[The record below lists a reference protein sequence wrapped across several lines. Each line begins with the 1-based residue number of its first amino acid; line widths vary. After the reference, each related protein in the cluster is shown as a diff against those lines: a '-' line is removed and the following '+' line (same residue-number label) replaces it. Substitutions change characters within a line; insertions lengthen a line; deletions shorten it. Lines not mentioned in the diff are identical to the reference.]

1 MTKINLVYILY
12 IFPERSEVVSRP
24 PNWLLGAKNYFRKE
38 NIMTEKLKQ
47 IQNHSLTYKQLCEAL
62 DIPIKSGKSKIY
74 QIKNIALYCNLQILS
89 HPTRYVITEVYDQ
102 SLLPSKSKFQ
112 APIEILIMQLFKANN
127 FETLYLTNSRLLEY
141 MKLVNSN
148 YRIIK
153 NPKLRKKLP
162 FETEYLYT
170 GASKSGEILMKWLGR
185 ALEKMESSS
194 LLMWRKGFCL
204 VKKNLVGEHEYTS
217 VINVPLDS
225 QLEKD
230 IMECQRQAFI
240 KLNLQYDKQHRWVP
254 IGMKAQYQA
263 QFDREIYKMFDGA
276 FSGGFQV
283 NVLTPNVKGIKEVL
297 TAYESEQIINQEA
310 QRKIKE
316 TTQLNYLTG
325 DERDKLIKEI
335 IMRPPSIDYQY
346 ILQ

>member
-1 MTKINLVYILY
+1 
-12 IFPERSEVVSRP
+12 
-24 PNWLLGAKNYFRKE
+24 
-38 NIMTEKLKQ
+38 MTEELKQ
-47 IQNHSLTYKQLCEAL
+47 IQNQPLTYKQLCAAL
-62 DIPIKSGKSKIY
+62 NIPIKSGKSKVY
-74 QIKNIALYCNLQILS
+74 QIKNIELYCNLQILS
-89 HPTRYVITEVYDQ
+89 HPTRYIITEVYDQ

-112 APIEILIMQLFKANN
+112 IPIEILIMQLFKANN
-127 FETLYLTNSRLLEY
+127 YETLYLTNSRLLEY

-148 YRIIK
+148 YHIIK
-153 NPKLRKKLP
+153 NPKLRQKLP

-185 ALEKMESSS
+185 SLEKMEEYG
-194 LLMWRKGFCL
+194 LLKWRKGYCL
-204 VKKNLVGEHEYTS
+204 IKKNNICNKEYMS

-230 IMECQRQAFI
+230 IMECQRQTFI
-240 KLNLQYDKQHRWVP
+240 KLNLQYDEKHRWVP
-254 IGMKAQYQA
+254 IGIKAQYQV
-263 QFDREIYKMFDGA
+263 QFDREINKMFNEA

-316 TTQLNYLTG
+316 TSQLNYLTG

-335 IMRPPSIDYQY
+335 IMRPPSVDYQTM
-346 ILQ
+346 I

>member
-1 MTKINLVYILY
+1 
-12 IFPERSEVVSRP
+12 
-24 PNWLLGAKNYFRKE
+24 
-38 NIMTEKLKQ
+38 MTEKLKQ
-47 IQNHSLTYKQLCEAL
+47 IQNQPLTYKQLCEAL
-62 DIPIKSGKSKIY
+62 NIPIKSGKSKVY
-74 QIKNIALYCNLQILS
+74 QIKNIELYCDLQILS
-89 HPTRYVITEVYDQ
+89 NPTRYIITEIYDQ

-112 APIEILIMQLFKANN
+112 APMEILIMQLFKAND

-148 YRIIK
+148 YHIIK
-153 NPKLRKKLP
+153 NPKLRHKLP
-162 FETEYLYT
+162 FETEHLYT

-185 ALEKMESSS
+185 ALEKMEDNS
-194 LLMWRKGFCL
+194 LLIWRKGYCL
-204 VKKNLVGEHEYTS
+204 IKKNKEYTS

-230 IMECQRQAFI
+230 IIECQRQAFI
-240 KLNLQYDKQHRWVP
+240 KLNLQYDINHRWVP

-263 QFDREIYKMFDGA
+263 QFDREIFKAFDGA

-297 TAYESEQIINQEA
+297 TAYESEQIVNQEA
-310 QRKIKE
+310 QKKIKE
-316 TTQLNYLTG
+316 TSQLNYLTG

-335 IMRPPSIDYQY
+335 ISRPPSVDYQY